1 MMNSFMN
8 SSSLSGHRPRCATT
22 RACLSVAPLS
32 LLCLFSF
39 APSARSCTDDA
50 WRSQQGERGE
60 AKEGPASASQPS
72 HDVQHCAVAFYVL
85 VPHDPFARAC
95 QERFGSNGEHPFRM
109 GVHDW
114 GCGVPAEPD
123 HGAPLRLL
131 RPKAVHAHVPGC
143 LRCLEDLVRAQ
154 PVCACVVTGESDM
167 RWIAYVELDRL
178 PSKPL
183 KLTL

>member
-1 MMNSFMN
+1 MQKNDILSIIDHPGTLIIFIHHFICNIVDVLILGNTIYLISFHQLQQECDSFMN
-8 SSSLSGHRPRCATT
+8 SSSSLGTGRDGNSRATFC
-22 RACLSVAPLS
+22 RLSVPFVS
-32 LLCLFSF
+32 FF
-39 APSARSCTDDA
+39 APSAGACTDDA
-50 WRSQQGERGE
+50 WRSQQGERGD

-123 HGAPLRLL
+123 HGAPL
-131 RPKAVHAHVPGC
+131 
-143 LRCLEDLVRAQ
+143 
-154 PVCACVVTGESDM
+154 
-167 RWIAYVELDRL
+167 
-178 PSKPL
+178 
-183 KLTL
+183 